1 MASHHRLEVSEIGD
15 VSVVRFVDRRILDA
29 ANIEGLGDELFELV
43 ETDHRKRMLLNFTGV
58 EFLSSA
64 ALNKLIIL
72 DKKVKSQ
79 GGKLVLCDLRQEIK
93 EVFAITR
100 LDQLFTICDSEQK
113 ALPIFAAGANK

>member
-1 MASHHRLEVSEIGD
+1 MAGHQRLEVSEVGD

-43 ETDHRKRMLLNFTGV
+43 EKDNKKRLLLNFTGV

-72 DKKVKSQ
+72 DKKVKTH

-100 LDQLFTICDSEQK
+100 LDQLFTILDSEQK
-113 ALPIFAAGANK
+113 ALASFKAA

>member
-100 LDQLFTICDSEQK
+100 LDQLFTISDSEQK